1 MQSEKER
8 EKKDHQGFRFFFF
21 LNFSKS
27 EEEEKQKNNEITTC
41 NFLLKNG
48 FCREWWPSSRANVRR
63 RNKKKERKG
72 PIRNDLITVR
82 AGGKTL
88 PSALH
93 ITV

>member
-1 MQSEKER
+1 MKLRPVISYWKMGSAES
-8 EKKDHQGFRFFFF
+8 G
-21 LNFSKS
+21 
-27 EEEEKQKNNEITTC
+27 
-41 NFLLKNG
+41 G
-48 FCREWWPSSRANVRR
+48 RR
-63 RNKKKERKG
+63 RERTWDGEIKKERKG